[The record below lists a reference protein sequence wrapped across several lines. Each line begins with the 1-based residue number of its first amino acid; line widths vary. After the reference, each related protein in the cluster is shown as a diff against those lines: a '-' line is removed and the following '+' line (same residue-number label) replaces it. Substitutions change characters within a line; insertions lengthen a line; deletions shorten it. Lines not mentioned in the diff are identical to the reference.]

1 VRLEARVPAER
12 ISDEL
17 KTERAASDYAGQCVN
32 VRLGSALN
40 SADIPGSL
48 KSSRGCSEVGPG
60 GVFVVSGVG
69 FQAAVQDA
77 DEPVGQLSQ
86 GCLVANVPGP

>member
-1 VRLEARVPAER
+1 VRLEARDPAER

-40 SADIPGSL
+40 SADPVDSRWPI
-48 KSSRGCSEVGPG
+48 SSR
-60 GVFVVSGVG
+60 
-69 FQAAVQDA
+69 
-77 DEPVGQLSQ
+77 
-86 GCLVANVPGP
+86 